1 MARRIIVPV
10 WLPPGGANDALPH
23 TAVILQVIVPSV
35 TDPGP

>member
-10 WLPPGGANDALPH
+10 CLPPGGANDAFPH
-23 TAVILQVIVPSV
+23 TAVIVQVIGPSV